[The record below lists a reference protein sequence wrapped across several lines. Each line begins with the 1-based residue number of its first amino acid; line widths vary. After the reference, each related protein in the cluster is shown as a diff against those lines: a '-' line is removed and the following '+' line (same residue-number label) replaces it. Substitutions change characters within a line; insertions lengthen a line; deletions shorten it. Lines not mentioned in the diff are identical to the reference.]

1 MGTQP
6 PHACV
11 HARSYATAEVHN
23 GAVGGAT
30 LESSEGLDLV
40 LFELMAD
47 LRGVSGIV
55 SLFGGYLVKQLKY
68 SQKSFTFS
76 FPLLLL
82 LLLFSPPHQQIIST
96 YSIVANWQTVEGPV
110 SCLSVLP
117 PSFCVLSF
125 QSASTDCNLANQ
137 VSGFVER
144 VTMGCQAGPDPL
156 SQRNFLD

>member
-11 HARSYATAEVHN
+11 HARSYATAEVHG

-40 LFELMAD
+40 PFELMAED

-76 FPLLLL
+76 
-82 LLLFSPPHQQIIST
+82 SPP
-96 YSIVANWQTVEGPV
+96 
-110 SCLSVLP
+110 P
-117 PSFCVLSF
+117 PPPVLSST
-125 QSASTDCNLANQ
+125 SADNQHLLYCCKLAN
-137 VSGFVER
+137 R
-144 VTMGCQAGPDPL
+144 RGP
-156 SQRNFLD
+156 S